1 MDITADMVVFCY
13 SLEYHNLPPAI
24 VDFAKYYALDFIGV
38 ACRGSLEEAAK
49 SVFSMV
55 SDLSPQPG
63 PSVVIGT
70 NIKTAAPFAALA
82 NGTSS
87 HCVDMED
94 ISNKASVHPGV
105 VIFPSAFAAGE
116 MSHCDGKRFIEA
128 VVAGYEVIC
137 KLGIMQNPPDLYNKG
152 FYPTGVCGAFG
163 AAVTVSKILGL
174 DKEQMLDALGIAGSQ
189 SAGLMEFSNS
199 GGWSL
204 RLNSGWPAHSGV
216 MAALLAAKG
225 FKGPSTIIEGK
236 YGFLRS
242 YMSKFDSENSSL
254 KMGAPY
260 EICETSIKPYAG
272 ARYMNGPVEGII
284 RIMKENHLKPDEVK
298 RVVIGMLK
306 SGWNIVVAPE
316 EKKRNPQKISEASGS
331 MVFGAAIAV
340 LYGKVTPDEFTEA
353 NLRSPVV
360 KGVME
365 RVTCVQDPEL
375 DKLYPKQWP
384 ATVEIETQDG
394 RKFSVRIDYPKGDHK
409 NPLSWAELINK
420 YDNLASSIYSK
431 EKRNEILVRV
441 RNLEKE
447 KDMQDFC
454 RLFLT
459 ETWRP

>member
-1 MDITADMVVFCY
+1 MGITAELVDFCQGLKY
-13 SLEYHNLPPAI
+13 EELPPDI
-24 VDFAKYYALDFIGV
+24 VDKVKYYALDFIGV
-38 ACRGSLEEAAK
+38 AARGSLEEAGKA
-49 SVFSMV
+49 VFAMV
-55 SDLSPQPG
+55 SDLYPQPG
-63 PSVVIGT
+63 SSVVIGT

-94 ISNKASVHPGV
+94 ISNRASVHPGV
-105 VIFPSAFAAGE
+105 VIFPAALAAGE
-116 MSHCDGKRFIEA
+116 LAHCDGKRFIEA

-174 DKEQMLDALGIAGSQ
+174 NKEQMLDALGIAGSQ
-189 SAGLMEFSNS
+189 SSGLMEFSSS

-225 FKGPSTIIEGK
+225 FKGPSEIIEGK

-242 YMSKFDSENSSL
+242 YSSKFDIENSFL
-254 KMGAPY
+254 KPGVPF
-260 EICETSIKPYAG
+260 EILEISVKPCAG
-272 ARYMNGPVEGII
+272 ARYENGPIEGII
-284 RIMKENHLKPDEVK
+284 KIMKENHLKPDQVK

-306 SGWNIVVAPE
+306 SGWNIVYAPE
-316 EKKRNPQKISEASGS
+316 EKKRNPQKISEASSS
-331 MVFGAAIAV
+331 MPFGAAIAI
-340 LYGKVTPDEFTEA
+340 LYGKVTPDQYTQA
-353 NLRSPVV
+353 NLESTVV
-360 KGVME
+360 KNLID

-394 RKFSVRIDYPKGDHK
+394 RKFSIRIDYPKGDHK
-409 NPLSWAELINK
+409 NPLTWEEIINK
-420 YDNLASSIYSK
+420 YNDLSSSVFAK
-431 EKRNEILVRV
+431 DKRDEILRRV

-447 KDMQDFC
+447 RDTQDFC
-454 RLFLT
+454 SLFLT
-459 ETWRP
+459 EKWQL